1 MKQRSV
7 LLFFV
12 FAFWTVFFLV
22 ARGIFLIYFSD
33 ARADLSFSEILAIF
47 ERGITMDLSAAAYV
61 SAFTG
66 ILLALLYFRTGIQLW
81 PLWIMV
87 HTAALLAAAFVIVS
101 DLAVY
106 PSWHYRLDIRA
117 WKGFGGAAIAHGP
130 GTVIV
135 LLVIFLS
142 LAGGSIY
149 LLYRMFWRR
158 FYALRATSLA
168 TLPVIL
174 VFTALL
180 IGPMRGSLSVAT
192 MNASFTYSHPT
203 NAFANHA
210 GVNVVWNLV
219 HSMTWPSHDDVP
231 SVRHEASL
239 LPDATPDSAAL
250 LINHHKP
257 NVIIILLDRFPAEMV
272 GALGGRAD
280 VTPQF
285 NKLVR
290 EGILFDKFYSNGNRM
305 GTGLSAIL
313 NGYPSSSRVSTMD
326 DARRAQTLPF
336 LNQVFKAQG
345 YTTGFTFGG
354 WLNYDNLRAYLFSAG
369 FDSITNANH
378 FVASRRTSKW
388 GVPDE
393 FVFEKFSDEVFRER
407 QPFFRL
413 LMTQSTRQPY
423 DAPMDVVFK
432 GNDEETRFMNAVHYT
447 DQWVGSFIEKAKK
460 TLWWQNTLIL
470 ITSDQG
476 AAEHGDATDVTP
488 AQFRIPML
496 WLGGAINKSDT
507 VIHTLGNQ
515 TDICNTLLAQL
526 GQRSADFT
534 FSRNILNTK
543 NDQQALFVFD
553 RGFGIVKT
561 YGAGVF
567 ENAGKVIYS
576 ERVNEREAEQG
587 RAYLQAVRSDYAAR

>member
-12 FAFWTVFFLV
+12 FAFWTIFFVV

-47 ERGITMDLSAAAYV
+47 ERGITMDLSAAAYA

-66 ILLALLYFRTGIQLW
+66 ILLAVLYFRTGIQLW

-87 HTAALLAAAFVIVS
+87 HTAAVLAAAFAIVA
-101 DLAVY
+101 DLALY

-117 WKGFGGAAIAHGP
+117 LTGSNGEAIGLGP
-130 GTVIV
+130 VDVIV
-135 LLVIFLS
+135 LLIIFLV
-142 LAGGSIY
+142 LIGAGIY
-149 LLYRMFWRR
+149 LSYRIFWRR

-174 VFTALL
+174 GFTALL
-180 IGPMRGSLSVAT
+180 IIPMRGSLYVAT
-192 MNASFTYSHPT
+192 MNTSFAYSHPT
-203 NAFANHA
+203 KAFANHA
-210 GVNVVWNLV
+210 GVNAVWNFA
-219 HSMTWPSHDDVP
+219 HSLTWPSDD
-231 SVRHEASL
+231 RMASL
-239 LPDATPDSAAL
+239 RQGSPQLTHAAPDSSAL
-250 LINHHKP
+250 LVSHQKP
-257 NVIIILLDRFPAEMV
+257 NVIIILLDRFPADMV

-285 NKLVR
+285 NKLVK
-290 EGILFDKFYSNGNRM
+290 EGILFDKFYSNSDRM

-313 NGYPSSSRVSTMD
+313 NGYPSSSRVSTMT

-354 WLNYDNLRAYLFSAG
+354 WPDYDNLRAYLFSAR
-369 FDSITNANH
+369 FDSVTNANH
-378 FVASRRTSKW
+378 FVSARRTSKW

-407 QPFFRL
+407 QPFFRV
-413 LMTQSTRQPY
+413 LMTQSTRKPY
-423 DAPMDVVFK
+423 DAPMAVVFK
-432 GNDEETRFMNAVHYT
+432 GQDEQTQFMNAVHYT
-447 DQWVGSFIEKAKK
+447 DQWLGNFIEKAKK

-470 ITSDQG
+470 ITADQG
-476 AAEHGDATDVTP
+476 GAEHEDATGVTP

-526 GQRSADFT
+526 GQRSSDFT
-534 FSRNILNTK
+534 FSRDLLSTNS
-543 NDQQALFVFD
+543 DQQAMFVFD
-553 RGFGIVKT
+553 QGFGIVKT
-561 YGAGVF
+561 YGAGIF

-587 RAYLQAVRSDYAAR
+587 RAYLQAVLADYAAR